1 MNNKKWKKTLENPLT
16 PDYSHTNDN
25 SIHNSNLNSDMI
37 LSSPLSILSN
47 TESNNNNS
55 NNDNTQNTQ
64 YKTTT
69 NHQTMETEMLKQ
81 LKEKISYQSY
91 LHRGYKKYL
100 LWLTMIIG
108 SNYTHHIYFCVARN
122 LNITKPY
129 VMGID
134 LEVNYLIKRLEK
146 IFGPNQMKYYE
157 DVIKTTLQSNLNISD
172 LYVQNIIK
180 QYHNNPKSFE
190 LVLDEEEFMTR
201 LSKVPIHD
209 LDQHSFQC
217 WRNEN
222 HEKLNQT
229 SYPITVEDIIN
240 GESLA
245 PPSSKHIGIQMLEMC
260 GYVPIVLNP
269 KTPEHYSVTFIE

>member
-1 MNNKKWKKTLENPLT
+1 MNNTKRKQTLDDLLI
-16 PDYSHTNDN
+16 PDYSQSTN
-25 SIHNSNLNSDMI
+25 NSDI
-37 LSSPLSILSN
+37 ILSN
-47 TESNNNNS
+47 TDNHTQDISNTTN
-55 NNDNTQNTQ
+55 
-64 YKTTT
+64 TTT
-69 NHQTMETEMLKQ
+69 NNTTTTTQSISLITNYQTIETEILKK
-81 LKEKISYQSY
+81 LKEKISFQSY
-91 LHRGYKKYL
+91 LYRGYKKYL

-129 VMGID
+129 IMGID

-146 IFGPNQMKYYE
+146 IFGSNQMKYYE
-157 DVIKTTLQSNLNISD
+157 DVIKTTLQTNLNISD
-172 LYVQNIIK
+172 LYVQNIIE
-180 QYHNNPKSFE
+180 QYHNNSKKFE

-201 LSKVPIHD
+201 LSKIPIHD

-229 SYPITVEDIIN
+229 SYPITIEDIIN

-260 GYVPIVLNP
+260 GYVPIVFNP